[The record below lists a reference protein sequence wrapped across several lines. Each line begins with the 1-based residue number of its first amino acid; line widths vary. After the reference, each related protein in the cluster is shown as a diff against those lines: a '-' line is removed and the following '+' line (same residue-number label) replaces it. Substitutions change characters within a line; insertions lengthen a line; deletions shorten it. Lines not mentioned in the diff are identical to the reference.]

1 MKEAQCRGYA
11 GAIPVYCAHDKIVPI
26 SEVKPNPKNPNQ
38 HPEEQIEIL
47 AKIIKT
53 QGWRAPVT
61 VSTLSGFVVRGHGRL
76 MAAQHLGLDC
86 VPVDFQHYSCY
97 DAELADLLADN
108 KIAELAEIDSKM
120 LAEVFQDIDP
130 DAIDMD
136 ITGYSEEEYNEIVS
150 ALMDATAAPGELDPD
165 EPVEVQEKAVS
176 RLGDVWL
183 LGRHR
188 LMCGDSTNVSE
199 IDKLRNGCGIDLV
212 FTDPPY
218 GNGQSGKYGRGQ
230 LGVRTILNDE
240 NVNCFNKFISVM
252 PCTKIIYFLQWRTLA
267 ESLHAVSEK
276 GLKVNTVG
284 VWDKKNAGLNGAG
297 GISEQWEAIVFAGNI
312 KYKKFGGN
320 VFSIAR
326 EQHKRSESLH
336 PHIKP
341 QELLKQIFDFVDG
354 VKTVLD
360 GFGGSGSTLIAC
372 EQLHRTCYM
381 MELDPRYVDVIVKR
395 YIGVTGKTDVTL
407 LRDGREIPV
416 AETGIMN

>member
-11 GAIPVYCAHDKIVPI
+11 GGVPVYCAHDKVVPI
-26 SEVKPNPKNPNQ
+26 AEIKPNPKNPNH
-38 HPEEQIEIL
+38 HPEDQIKLL

-61 VSTLSGFVVRGHGRL
+61 VSTLSGLVVRGHGRL
-76 MAAQHLGLDC
+76 MAAKQLGLDS

-108 KIAELAEIDSKM
+108 KIAELAEIDNKM
-120 LAEVFQDIDP
+120 LTEVFQDIDP

-136 ITGYSEEEYNEIVS
+136 ITGYTVEEYNEIVS
-150 ALMDATAAPGELDPD
+150 ALVDATATGELDPD
-165 EPVEVQEKAVS
+165 EAVEVQEKAVS
-176 RLGDVWL
+176 RHGDIWL
-183 LGRHR
+183 LDKHR
-188 LMCGDSTNVSE
+188 LMCGDSTNISE
-199 IDKLRNGCGIDLV
+199 INHLLDGCNVDLV

-218 GNGQSGKYGRGQ
+218 GNGESGKYGRGQ

-240 NVNCFNKFISVM
+240 NLDCFNQFISIM
-252 PCTKIIYFLQWRTLA
+252 PCKRIIYFLQWRTLA
-267 ESLHAVSEK
+267 DSMHKLSEK
-276 GLKVNTVG
+276 GLRINTVG
-284 VWDKKNAGLNGAG
+284 VWDKKKAGLNGAG
-297 GISEQWEAIVFAGNI
+297 GISEQWEAIVFAGEI
-312 KYKKFGGN
+312 KYRKFGGN

-354 VKTVLD
+354 TKNILD
-360 GFGGSGSTLIAC
+360 AFGGSGSTLIAC
-372 EQLHRTCYM
+372 EQLGKRCYV

-407 LRDGREIPV
+407 LRDGEEIPV
-416 AETGIMN
+416 AETGILD